1 MTNNEQWFQRE
12 PDDEFIITAL
22 CDYQPKTAEQLT
34 EWLMMCANG
43 VLDKD
48 GLRLPYKLPPYV
60 AWQMARMM
68 QIARLDVPRD

>member
-1 MTNNEQWFQRE
+1 MNDDDFFQVE
-12 PDDEFIITAL
+12 PDDEFVIWVL
-22 CDYQPKTAEQLT
+22 WDYQPQTAEQLT

-48 GLRLPYKLPPYV
+48 GLHLPYKLPHYV

-68 QIARLDVPRD
+68 QIARLDIPHD

>member
-1 MTNNEQWFQRE
+1 MIDQDWFQRE
-12 PDDEFIITAL
+12 PDDEFIIGML

-34 EWLMMCANG
+34 EWLMMCARG

>member
-1 MTNNEQWFQRE
+1 MTNDEQWFQRE
-12 PDDEFIITAL
+12 PDDEFIIAAL
-22 CDYQPKTAEQLT
+22 CDYQPKTSEQLT

-68 QIARLDVPRD
+68 QIARLDVPHD

>member
-1 MTNNEQWFQRE
+1 MTDEERFQRE
-12 PDDEFIITAL
+12 PDDEFTVGML

-43 VLDKD
+43 VLDKN
-48 GLRLPYKLPPYV
+48 GLRMPYKLPPYV

-68 QIARLDVPRD
+68 QITKLEVPND